1 MKKLLA
7 FIIFLLFLLLIWFSW
22 NWYKDTVVC
31 CDNTEKIVQV
41 EYGPLIF
48 DCNSDKVIT
57 NKLWPEKK
65 KEILA
70 GKKEGKSL
78 LIVAPYFDGED
89 EGKALIRAIEVA
101 KLFKPELSDNEIAVD
116 VRKAGNCEKTK
127 INLMHESRYKWVTR
141 NGDIEEFFDHTN
153 VHYKYDSTAEVK
165 QANINAYF
173 DDLAKMLKETGD
185 SVTVTGHTDSDGTA
199 EYNMELGLERANEF
213 KTHLISRG
221 VSEDK
226 IKVDSKGKS
235 MPIASNATKEGKKDN
250 RRVEI
255 RINK

>member
-31 CDNTEKIVQV
+31 CGEAEKIVQV

-65 KEILA
+65 REILA
-70 GKKEGKSL
+70 RKKDGKSL
-78 LIVAPYFDGED
+78 LIVAPYFEGESK
-89 EGKALIRAIEVA
+89 EKALARAAQVA
-101 KLFKPELSDNEIAVD
+101 KLFKPELTDNQMVFG
-116 VRKAGNCEKTK
+116 VRKGGNCENSKL
-127 INLMHESRYKWVTR
+127 NLMHESRYKWVTR
-141 NGDIEEFFDHTN
+141 NGDIEEFFNHTN

-199 EYNMELGLERANEF
+199 EYNMKLGLERANEF

-221 VSEDK
+221 VSDDK
-226 IKVDSKGKS
+226 IKVESKGKS
-235 MPIASNATKEGKKDN
+235 MPIASNATKEGKQDN